1 MFLLTTLYFKL
12 MVCKDLNGP
21 FGKNPPPENR
31 KEGGTFFFLAQ
42 GKATGIQICP

>member
-12 MVCKDLNGP
+12 MVCKDLNGESP
-21 FGKNPPPENR
+21 LVKTHLKIEKR
-31 KEGGTFFFLAQ
+31 VEHFLAQ